1 MFFTNDNN
9 CIKYVHAVL
18 EELIR
23 QMTTFREDEFD
34 EEDEDL
40 DTIELGPEHK
50 GGDDPISTEVAS
62 SEDTSVLS
70 EVVDPKLAE
79 TTRKNFDPV
88 EVVEK
93 ISFKTKCQ
101 LMQEEIDN
109 GKCWQNSNQIN
120 SLIIPVNGLWL
131 RRFRI

>member
-1 MFFTNDNN
+1 
-9 CIKYVHAVL
+9 
-18 EELIR
+18 
-23 QMTTFREDEFD
+23 MTTFREDEFD

-40 DTIELGPEHK
+40 DTIELGPEHR

-70 EVVDPKLAE
+70 EVVEPKLAE

-101 LMQEEIDN
+101 LMQEEIDS
-109 GKCWQNSNQIN
+109 GKFIKI
-120 SLIIPVNGLWL
+120 LIDKIV
-131 RRFRI
+131 IK